1 MSTDEYI
8 LYGSDI
14 SYYTGKTRSNLLH
27 KHVPFIERTPN
38 PWQYMVT
45 FPRRVGAAVMPV
57 VVTPQG
63 DWLQDSSIIFDELE
77 QRFPDAPALPATPIL
92 KFAAYLFEFWAD
104 EFLLPM
110 GWHTT
115 WGRLERRP
123 VFIEEVGKD
132 MMPGWPKFLQ
142 QLAGK
147 DMGKKMNGMSDML
160 GFGDDMSSVL
170 NRLRTTHLDGLNA
183 HFADSLFLFGS
194 RPSLGDFG
202 LMGTL
207 YSHMG
212 RPPAARQELIEPRPH
227 LAAWLQRMN
236 DPTSSQDGQ
245 FWSEDSLPDTLQ
257 PAVRSI
263 FDEMVPL
270 IQACRDAVSAVP
282 AGDPERFL
290 GTITYPM
297 AGGLHTRK
305 ASGYIVWMAQRLMAV
320 YAGMPVA
327 DQRSVH
333 DWVSSMDGAALF
345 ELDLPQMRRDGLKAV
360 RVDS

>member
-1 MSTDEYI
+1 MSADKYI

-27 KHVPFIERTPN
+27 KRVPYIERTPS
-38 PWQYMVT
+38 PWQYMVI

-57 VVTPQG
+57 LCTPEG
-63 DWLQDSSIIFDELE
+63 EWWQDSSVIFDKLE
-77 QRFPDAPALPATPIL
+77 QRFPDIPALPATPIL
-92 KFAAYLFEFWAD
+92 RFSAYLFEFWAD

-115 WGRLERRP
+115 WGRPERRP

-132 MMPGWPKFLQ
+132 MLPGWPRFLQ

-147 DMGKKMNGMSDML
+147 DMGNKMNAMSDNL

-170 NRLRTTHLDGLNA
+170 NRLRTTHLDGLNT
-183 HFADSLFLFGS
+183 HFATSPFLFGK

-212 RPPAARQELIEPRPH
+212 RPPAARKELVEPRPH

-236 DPTSSQDGQ
+236 DPASSEGGQ
-245 FWSEDSLPDTLQ
+245 FWDEDSLPDTLL
-257 PAVRSI
+257 PALRSI
-263 FDEMVPL
+263 FDEMLPL
-270 IQACRDAVSAVP
+270 IQACRDAVCAAP
-282 AGDPERFL
+282 ADDSERFL
-290 GTITYPM
+290 GTITYLSL
-297 AGGLHTRK
+297 AK
-305 ASGYIVWMAQRLMAV
+305 W
-320 YAGMPVA
+320 
-327 DQRSVH
+327 
-333 DWVSSMDGAALF
+333 
-345 ELDLPQMRRDGLKAV
+345 
-360 RVDS
+360 